1 MSILFLK
8 GKNISNIDSLFSLSL
23 THIENE
29 FLILALVPDENQTN
43 VSKLPAHDNELFIR
57 EDNDSLKAETNVQ
70 GNSML
75 VEQEKK
81 THLTNEEHD
90 EEFERDFLRAVD
102 RALGVVNKDGNNFL
116 QTNEDL
122 PTTKS
127 TDESTLNLQQITE
140 QALSSFQSSPLFQV
154 RDD

>member
-1 MSILFLK
+1 MFK
-8 GKNISNIDSLFSLSL
+8 EAQCWSNRRRKRI
-23 THIENE
+23 
-29 FLILALVPDENQTN
+29 
-43 VSKLPAHDNELFIR
+43 
-57 EDNDSLKAETNVQ
+57 
-70 GNSML
+70 
-75 VEQEKK
+75 
-81 THLTNEEHD
+81 LTNEEQD

-102 RALGVVNKDGNNFL
+102 RALGVVNKDDNNFL

-154 RDD
+154 RDDRMFTGQKGKYFFFDRMRNKTMIFLSTKF